1 MRLEV
6 SLKGNL
12 TTSTKFSKIVKKCL
26 IKIFLRRNLNY
37 IAYDYLCPDMG
48 VTGKAIYLGLQFYLC
63 FHGIC
68 TYNHN

>member
-12 TTSTKFSKIVKKCL
+12 TTSTKFSKTVKKCL

-48 VTGKAIYLGLQFYLC
+48 GYWWLLRPAVLFMFSWHLHL
-63 FHGIC
+63 
-68 TYNHN
+68 

>member
-48 VTGKAIYLGLQFYLC
+48 GYWKRHLLRPAVLFMFSWHLHL
-63 FHGIC
+63 
-68 TYNHN
+68 

>member
-37 IAYDYLCPDMG
+37 IAYDYLCPNMG
-48 VTGKAIYLGLQFYLC
+48 GCWKRHLLRRALLFMFSWHL
-63 FHGIC
+63 HL
-68 TYNHN
+68 